1 MSSRWSLLLE
11 NMSISRNLSNDI
23 TVSILCFPL
32 LNAPMFQHTQP
43 TIQRSDP
50 KKPTNKKLTK
60 NRRKKKTKRPRL
72 SDFEIQTIHNE
83 VDEDQNLGPGTA
95 KECKGEW

>member
-1 MSSRWSLLLE
+1 MEFIDVLTIL
-11 NMSISRNLSNDI
+11 SIYPI
-23 TVSILCFPL
+23 CFPL

-43 TIQRSDP
+43 TIQRSDL

-60 NRRKKKTKRPRL
+60 TDGKTTKRPRL